1 MSENLSFAALR
12 VPFRSVNTMVN
23 NKRLVALCT
32 SRIYDSQI
40 NGFIK
45 NLNEKLVRE
54 NCALLVFA
62 INSDIY
68 WDENLNP
75 AEAYVFDLLPYE
87 DLDCIIIMDEKIKS
101 KNVSEKII
109 RNAAE
114 NKVPVIVLDGHYEGT
129 TCINFDYAKG
139 FETIVR
145 HMIEHHHVKNPHMM
159 AGLRNNFFSD
169 QRIEIFKKVLAEN
182 NIPCDD
188 SRISYGNFWADPT
201 IEAMH
206 ELLKRSNL
214 PDAIICAND
223 IMALNVCG
231 VLKTARISVPRDIL
245 VSGFDGY
252 DEIFF
257 SNPKITSVSCDII
270 LLSDAAADAAISI
283 LNGKEVQDS
292 YIEPF
297 LMPNESCGCHSHT
310 WHAQSI
316 LSSFN
321 NSFYRHQEDMRI
333 LYDIASNMETA
344 LTPWDMAAAIHNHKT
359 KHHLC
364 VVDSRVFDPEQ
375 NYFVIPEEESGKK
388 DLHIINDADY
398 AEEKRFEGRF
408 PLPEDIFYDTTVND
422 KENVMSGN
430 YRKRMIELLDTG
442 YPLIFNALD
451 YMNKPM
457 GFTCYYFTDY
467 MITDYSRAVNV
478 TNALSMGI
486 GGFANMQYQRYL
498 LDKMDSMYNHDALT
512 GLYNRIGFTIAFDK
526 ALPEH
531 KNEPVTVIM
540 SDLDG
545 LKYINDTFGH
555 AEGDRAISTVAT
567 ALMSA
572 VPKTALSARFG
583 GDELFSVIFGECDS
597 DAIMKRIGK
606 ILDDYNAC
614 SNMKYKVLTSS
625 GAFKTTL
632 ADGFDIKAAIK
643 IADKEMY
650 EVKAFKRQRRLNS
663 DFIQ

>member
-1 MSENLSFAALR
+1 
-12 VPFRSVNTMVN
+12 MVN
-23 NKRLVALCT
+23 GKRLIALCT
-32 SRIYDSQI
+32 SRIYDSAI

-45 NLNEKLVRE
+45 NMNEKLVRE

-62 INSDIY
+62 ISSDIY
-68 WDENLNP
+68 WDEDLRP

-101 KNVSEKII
+101 KTVSEKII
-109 RNAAE
+109 SHAKEYN
-114 NKVPVIVLDGHYEGT
+114 VPVIIVDGHYDGT
-129 TCINFDYAKG
+129 ICINFDYEKG
-139 FETIVR
+139 FEKIVR

-159 AGLRNNFFSD
+159 AGIRNNYFSD
-169 QRIEIFKKVLAEN
+169 QRIAIFKKVLEEN
-182 NIPCDD
+182 NIPFDD
-188 SRISYGNFWADPT
+188 SRVSYGDFWADPT
-201 IEAMH
+201 IEATH

-231 VLKTARISVPRDIL
+231 VLKSARISIPKDIL

-257 SNPKITSVSCDII
+257 ATPKITSVSCDIV

-283 LNGKEVQDS
+283 LNGEEVTDN
-292 YIEPF
+292 YIVPF
-297 LMPNESCGCHSHT
+297 LMPNESCGCPSHS
-310 WHAQSI
+310 WHAQTI

-333 LYDIASNMETA
+333 LYDIASNMETS

-359 KHHLC
+359 KNHLC
-364 VVDSRVFDPEQ
+364 VVDRKIFDPER

-388 DLHIINDADY
+388 DLHLINDADY
-398 AEEKRFEGRF
+398 AEEHRFTGRF
-408 PLPEDIFYDTTVND
+408 PLSEDLFFDETVND

-430 YRKRMIELLDTG
+430 YRNRMIELLDTG

-457 GFTCYYFTDY
+457 GFNCYYFKDY
-467 MITDYSRAVNV
+467 MITNYSKATNV
-478 TNALSMGI
+478 TTALSMGI
-486 GGFANMQYQRYL
+486 GGFVNMQYQRYL

-512 GLYNRIGFTIAFDK
+512 GLYNRIGFTIAFGK
-526 ALPEH
+526 IASEN
-531 KNEPVTVIM
+531 KGKPVTVIM

-555 AEGDRAISTVAT
+555 AEGDRAISTVAS

-572 VPKTALSARFG
+572 VPTNALSARFG
-583 GDELFSVIFGECDS
+583 GDELFSVIIGECDS
-597 DAIMKRIGK
+597 DTIMKRIDK
-606 ILDDYNAC
+606 LLDDYNAG
-614 SNMKYKVLTSS
+614 SNLKYKVLTSS
-625 GAFKTTL
+625 GAFSTTL
-632 ADGFDIKAAIK
+632 SDSFDIQSAIK
-643 IADKEMY
+643 VADKEMY
-650 EVKAFKRQRRLNS
+650 QVKDAKRVRRLNS
-663 DFIQ
+663 DLLQ